1 MGEDRG
7 VPVTI
12 SPPTKADGPEWVA
25 RARASRRLH
34 RPWIVMPD
42 TPEAYAAYLERARDP
57 RRAFY
62 VVRRVEDGALVGFA
76 NLSEIIRG
84 GLQQA
89 FLGFGAFAGG
99 EGRGHMTDALA
110 LVLRDAFTTHRLHRV
125 EANIQPANAAS
136 KALAARAGLR
146 CEGFSERYLKVGGRW
161 RDHERWAITKEAWR
175 AQRSRSASRGGP
187 TTTVSG

>member
-1 MGEDRG
+1 M
-7 VPVTI
+7 PVTI
-12 SPPTKADGPEWVA
+12 SPPTEADGPEWVA

-34 RPWIVMPD
+34 RPWIAMPD
-42 TPEAYAAYLERARDP
+42 TPEAYAAYLARARDP
-57 RRAFY
+57 SRAFY

-110 LVLRDAFTTHRLHRV
+110 LVLRDAFGLHRLHRV

-136 KALAARAGLR
+136 RALAARAGFR
-146 CEGFSERYLKVGGRW
+146 CEGYSERYLKVGGRW
-161 RDHERWAITKEAWR
+161 RDHERWAITATRHPDGGGKVPTPPRR
-175 AQRSRSASRGGP
+175 ASAAAR
-187 TTTVSG
+187 

>member
-1 MGEDRG
+1 M
-7 VPVTI
+7 PVTI
-12 SPPTKADGPEWVA
+12 SPPTEADGPEWVA

-34 RPWIVMPD
+34 RPWIAMPD

-62 VVRRVEDGALVGFA
+62 VVRRVEDGAIVGFA

-84 GLQQA
+84 SLQQA

-110 LVLRDAFTTHRLHRV
+110 LVLATRSPCIACTAWRPTSSRPTAPPRRCG
-125 EANIQPANAAS
+125 AGRAALRGVLG
-136 KALAARAGLR
+136 ALPEGRRPLARPRALG
-146 CEGFSERYLKVGGRW
+146 
-161 RDHERWAITKEAWR
+161 DHKEAWL